1 MPSTAFWKPALRKA
15 DSKFNISGNS
25 FIFGIRKMAE
35 KKFIDIEKVLREK
48 AYKLY
53 RWLPRFAINWL
64 KRKLHEQEI
73 NEAMV
78 KLKDDK
84 GLDFNRKALDILGAK
99 VESINGHLI
108 PTEGN
113 ITVAANHPLGGLD
126 GMALIKAVG
135 EVRPD
140 VHFFVND
147 ILKNI
152 TNYGDVFIAVNK
164 LGAASAGS
172 LRTMEEIFRQG
183 GAVLIFPA
191 GLVSRKQNKLVRDLS
206 WKKSFVTQAID
217 HKRMVQPVFIEGENS
232 KFFYNFAYWR
242 KRLGIKAN
250 IEMVFLPDEMFR
262 ANKKTIRIHFSK
274 PFSYAVLDNRKS
286 HKEWADH
293 IYKFIYSPQ
302 FMEGLSFEEYLK
314 AGH

>member
-1 MPSTAFWKPALRKA
+1 M
-15 DSKFNISGNS
+15 DN
-25 FIFGIRKMAE
+25 
-35 KKFIDIEKVLREK
+35 KKFIDIEKILKEK

-53 RWLPRFAINWL
+53 RWMPGFAINWL
-64 KRKLHEQEI
+64 KRKLHEEEI
-73 NEAMV
+73 NAAMV

-84 GLDFNRKALDILGAK
+84 GLVFNKKALDILGAK
-99 VESINGHLI
+99 VETVHPENI
-108 PTEGN
+108 PLTGN
-113 ITVAANHPLGGLD
+113 VTIASNHPLGGLD

-135 EVRPD
+135 ELRTD

-147 ILKNI
+147 ILKNL
-152 TNYGDVFIAVNK
+152 TNYGDVFVAVNK

-191 GLVSRKQNKLVRDLS
+191 GLVSRKQEGIVRDLS

-217 HKRMVQPVFIEGENS
+217 HKRMVVPTFIEGTNS
-232 KFFYNFAYWR
+232 KFFYNFAQWR

-250 IEMVFLPDEMFR
+250 LEMIFLPDEMFR
-262 ANKKTIRIHFSK
+262 ANKKTIRIHFGK
-274 PFSYAVLDNRKS
+274 PFSYTVFDNSKS

-293 IYKFIYSPQ
+293 MYKFIYSAE
-302 FMEGLSFEEYLK
+302 FMRGMSFEDYVK
-314 AGH
+314 GGY